1 MEVSVERVQ
10 GRVPITVLH
19 VIGDLDGSNYEQLIQ
34 VAQQEYAAG
43 ARDFLIDLG
52 ETSYISSAGLVAL
65 HTIVNL
71 ARGVQAMDTGS
82 GWEALHAI
90 GREEGKSQE
99 VHVKLLNPQP
109 RVSKVLEIAGMKTF
123 LPVFKDLAAA
133 VASF

>member
-1 MEVSVERVQ
+1 MEIAVERVQ
-10 GRVPITVLH
+10 GRVPITVLRI
-19 VIGDLDGSNYEQLIQ
+19 IGDLDGSNYEQLIQ
-34 VAQQEYAAG
+34 VAEQEYAAG

-65 HTIVNL
+65 HMIVKL
-71 ARGVQAMDTGS
+71 SRGERERDTT

-90 GREEGKSQE
+90 GREEGKGAE

-123 LPVFKDLAAA
+123 LPMFQDRGTAI
-133 VASF
+133 ASF

>member
-34 VAQQEYAAG
+34 VAEQEYAAG
-43 ARDFLIDLG
+43 ARAFLIDLG

-71 ARGVQAMDTGS
+71 ARGVQRTDSGN

-90 GREEGKSQE
+90 EREETTHEEG
-99 VHVKLLNPQP
+99 HVKLLNPQP
-109 RVSKVLEIAGMKTF
+109 KVSRVLEIAGMKTF